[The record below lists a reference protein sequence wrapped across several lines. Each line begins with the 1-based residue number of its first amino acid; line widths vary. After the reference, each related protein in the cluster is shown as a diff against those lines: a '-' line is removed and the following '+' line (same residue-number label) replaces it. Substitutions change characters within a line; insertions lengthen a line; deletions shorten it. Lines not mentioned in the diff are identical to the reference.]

1 MKWIIIALTFINLF
15 LIFFIA
21 KKFYFNKIPPVFWSY
36 DVALLGDS
44 HIYRGKWNDLLNA
57 SVANFGKGSNTMQQ
71 VYERLPGVLNC
82 HPKICFIHGGIN
94 DIFTQVPADTTIK
107 YLKTIIAELKK
118 AGIRPVVIKVMKMR
132 DTIYNESIAALNAR
146 LDSLQVP
153 AIEMDVI
160 ADDLQQDGLHMQG
173 SGYAKWAMTLNN
185 FLRAQKTR
193 ATAVRK

>member
-1 MKWIIIALTFINLF
+1 
-15 LIFFIA
+15 
-21 KKFYFNKIPPVFWSY
+21 
-36 DVALLGDS
+36 
-44 HIYRGKWNDLLNA
+44 
-57 SVANFGKGSNTMQQ
+57 
-71 VYERLPGVLNC
+71 
-82 HPKICFIHGGIN
+82 
-94 DIFTQVPADTTIK
+94 
-107 YLKTIIAELKK
+107 
-118 AGIRPVVIKVMKMR
+118 MKMR